1 MDKRLNE
8 CSEML
13 RKLVSSV
20 QGAPYPGA
28 LENELYQIWYEHIQ
42 RTAVECFEFL
52 DAYFPKE
59 QDEITKTINKMF

>member
-20 QGAPYPGA
+20 QGAPYPGT